1 MTMRRSAS
9 ALAGLLVTLAGA
21 SRPAAAAPGD
31 GAVWARAFDHGEYP
45 RAIDL
50 ARRRLQAVPAD
61 TAARLV
67 MSRAE
72 AALGHFEAAYQG
84 FRRVL
89 STDPRNT
96 DALYYLTILG
106 GVLAQAEYDRLF
118 ALAPDSPRA
127 RQLLGDLAVAQER
140 PADAEAQYK
149 AALQSAPDS
158 LDLLLALGDLTR
170 HQARFE
176 EALAYYDRAAR
187 LAPRSYDALYG
198 AGVCRSYRQEHAQA
212 IESFRAA
219 LRLEPDS
226 ASARLGLGHALVQ
239 AGQTSA
245 AVPELEKAVALEPR
259 MLQAHY
265 LLGRA
270 YKALGRSREA
280 EAAFAQVQKLVQ
292 SGIQASD
299 DLPAATDPS
308 RPAPSP
314 EPPPESR

>member
-21 SRPAAAAPGD
+21 SRPAAAAPAD

-127 RQLLGDLAVAQER
+127 GQLLGDLAVAQER

-158 LDLLLALGDLTR
+158 LDLLLALGDLPR
-170 HQARFE
+170 HQHSRVLPRHPLSRCRVGVA
-176 EALAYYDRAAR
+176 DRGQ
-187 LAPRSYDALYG
+187 L
-198 AGVCRSYRQEHAQA
+198 GVR
-212 IESFRAA
+212 
-219 LRLEPDS
+219 
-226 ASARLGLGHALVQ
+226 Q
-239 AGQTSA
+239 AGHEA
-245 AVPELEKAVALEPR
+245 HVVPPPR
-259 MLQAHY
+259 A
-265 LLGRA
+265 GP
-270 YKALGRSREA
+270 
-280 EAAFAQVQKLVQ
+280 
-292 SGIQASD
+292 D
-299 DLPAATDPS
+299 DAD
-308 RPAPSP
+308 P
-314 EPPPESR
+314 EPAHR